1 MSGGFE
7 AAGDALTG
15 SVIARAI
22 EPRHGKDAVGTDGLT
37 HEQGCLNCGTPLVG
51 SYCHACGQHAHV
63 HRTLFAIFHDI
74 LHGVFHFEGKVWR
87 TLPMLA
93 WRPGDL
99 TRRYIHGERARFVS
113 PLALFLFSVFLM
125 FATFESV
132 GGPVRNAVNI
142 NRNGVKIEAPDLTA
156 ELARAE
162 AKVSGLEKQRSLAVA
177 QGRGTAV
184 LDEALED
191 ARGDVTGLTAASR
204 IARGNVLEGLPQAL
218 PKGAHV
224 NFGWV
229 RADEQVNEALKNPKF
244 LLYKLQSSAYKFA
257 WALIP
262 LSLPFMWLIFAWR
275 RQYKLYDHAV
285 FVTYSL
291 AFVMVLLVAMAL
303 LAAVGVPTAWALLLI
318 PVHMFRQLKQAY
330 ALRWFSALWR
340 TVALQFVSFTVL
352 ITFGTTLLA
361 LGLLG

>member
-15 SVIARAI
+15 GVLARAV
-22 EPRHGKDAVGTDGLT
+22 EPRHGEVAVGDDGLT
-37 HEQGCLNCGTPLVG
+37 HEHRCLNCGTPLVG
-51 SYCHACGQHAHV
+51 GYCYACGQQAHV

-99 TRRYIHGERARFVS
+99 TRRYVHGERARFVS

-132 GGPVRNAVNI
+132 GGPVRINAGQATMS
-142 NRNGVKIEAPDLTA
+142 NGVKVTDFEG
-156 ELARAE
+156 ELVKTKALVAN
-162 AKVSGLEKQRSLAVA
+162 LERQRSAALAANQPVA
-177 QGRGTAV
+177 EIDKK
-184 LDEALED
+184 LDD
-191 ARGDVTGLTAASR
+191 ARSDVNGLSAATAMVNGVTPETLNLPGALSVHTGDKA
-204 IARGNVLEGLPQAL
+204 
-218 PKGAHV
+218 
-224 NFGWV
+224 F
-229 RADEQVNEALKNPKF
+229 DEKVKAGLKNPK
-244 LLYKLQSSAYKFA
+244 LLAYKLQSSAYKFA

-285 FVTYSL
+285 FITYSL
-291 AFVMVLLVAMAL
+291 SFVMVLLVSMAL
-303 LAAVGVPTAWALLLI
+303 LAAAGVPTAWALLLI

-352 ITFGTTLLA
+352 ITFATTLLA

>member
-1 MSGGFE
+1 
-7 AAGDALTG
+7 
-15 SVIARAI
+15 
-22 EPRHGKDAVGTDGLT
+22 
-37 HEQGCLNCGTPLVG
+37 
-51 SYCHACGQHAHV
+51 
-63 HRTLFAIFHDI
+63 
-74 LHGVFHFEGKVWR
+74 
-87 TLPMLA
+87 MLA
-93 WRPGDL
+93 WRPGEL

-132 GGPVRNAVNI
+132 GGPVRNAVSV
-142 NRNGVKIEAPDLTA
+142 NRDGVRIEAQDLTA
-156 ELARAE
+156 ALAKAE
-162 AKVSGLEKQRSLAVA
+162 TRLRDLEKQRSLIVG
-177 QGRGTAV
+177 QGRSTAAIDDE
-184 LDEALED
+184 LDD
-191 ARGDVTGLTAASR
+191 ARGEVTGLSTAAKLAS
-204 IARGNVLEGLPQAL
+204 GNVLEGLPQAL

-303 LAAVGVPTAWALLLI
+303 LAAAGVPTAWALLLI

-330 ALRWFSALWR
+330 ALGWFSALWR

-352 ITFGTTLLA
+352 ITFATTLLA

>member
-15 SVIARAI
+15 SVLARAV
-22 EPRHGKDAVGTDGLT
+22 EPRHGEDRAGADRLT
-37 HEQGCLNCGTPLVG
+37 HEHACLNCATPLIG
-51 SYCHACGQHAHV
+51 DFCHACGQHAHV
-63 HRTLFAIFHDI
+63 HRTLSAIFHDI

-93 WRPGDL
+93 WLPGDL
-99 TRRYIHGERARFVS
+99 TRRYIHGQRARFVS

-125 FATFESV
+125 FAVFESV
-132 GGPVRNAVNI
+132 GGPIRINFNRATMSDGGQVTDYEGELVKTRVRV
-142 NRNGVKIEAPDLTA
+142 A
-156 ELARAE
+156 ELERQRAK
-162 AKVSGLEKQRSLAVA
+162 AMAAQQPVA
-177 QGRGTAV
+177 EIDTK
-184 LDEALED
+184 LED
-191 ARGDVTGLTAASR
+191 ARNDINGLTAASAM
-204 IARGNVLEGLPQAL
+204 INGVTPETLNLP
-218 PKGAHV
+218 GAISV
-224 NFGWV
+224 ETGDKAFDKKV
-229 RADEQVNEALKNPKF
+229 RDALKNPKF

-275 RQYKLYDHAV
+275 RQYRLYDHAV

-291 AFVMVLLVAMAL
+291 SFVMVLLVVMAL
-303 LAAVGVPTAWALLLI
+303 LAAADVSTAWGLLLI

-340 TVALQFVSFTVL
+340 TVALQFVSFMVL

>member
-15 SVIARAI
+15 GIIARAV
-22 EPRHGKDAVGTDGLT
+22 EPRQGADAVGSDGLT
-37 HEQGCLNCGTPLVG
+37 HEHVCLNCATSLVG
-51 SYCHACGQHAHV
+51 SYCHACGQHAHI

-74 LHGVFHFEGKVWR
+74 LHGVFHFEGKVWH
-87 TLPMLA
+87 TLPLLA

-113 PLALFLFSVFLM
+113 PLALFLFCVFLM

-132 GGPVRNAVNI
+132 GGPIRPNVN
-142 NRNGVKIEAPDLTA
+142 RTTNGVSVSDVNLDK
-156 ELARAE
+156 ELARTKLLVAD
-162 AKVSGLEKQRSLAVA
+162 LERQRSAAVA
-177 QGRGTAV
+177 QHKPTATI
-184 LDEALED
+184 DEKLVD
-191 ARGDVTGLTAASR
+191 ARGNLGGLVAATTLTNGITAENLPDAIKIDTGD
-204 IARGNVLEGLPQAL
+204 NVIGVKA
-218 PKGAHV
+218 KS
-224 NFGWV
+224 
-229 RADEQVNEALKNPKF
+229 ALKNPKL

-291 AFVMVLLVAMAL
+291 SFVMVLLVAMSL
-303 LAAVGVPTAWALLLI
+303 LAATGISTGWALFLV

-330 ALRWFSALWR
+330 QLGWFSALWR
-340 TVALQFVSFTVL
+340 TVTLLILSSTVL
-352 ITFGTTLLA
+352 TLFGLALLA

>member
-7 AAGDALTG
+7 AAGDALSG
-15 SVIARAI
+15 GVFARAV
-22 EPRHGKDAVGTDGLT
+22 EPRHGEETIGADGLT
-37 HEQGCLNCGTPLVG
+37 HENNCLNCRAALAGR
-51 SYCHACGQHAHV
+51 YCHACGQHAHV
-63 HRTLFAIFHDI
+63 HRTLGAIFHDI

-125 FATFESV
+125 FAVFEGV
-132 GGPVRNAVNI
+132 GGPIRFQVDRATMTNGAKVASSDFASELAKTKTLVADLERQRRNAV
-142 NRNGVKIEAPDLTA
+142 
-156 ELARAE
+156 
-162 AKVSGLEKQRSLAVA
+162 EKRQPISAIDKR
-177 QGRGTAV
+177 
-184 LDEALED
+184 LED
-191 ARGDVTGLTAASR
+191 ARSDVNGLTAALA
-204 IARGNVLEGLPQAL
+204 IVN
-218 PKGAHV
+218 GAPS
-224 NFGWV
+224 
-229 RADEQVNEALKNPKF
+229 EALAVPGAIDIDTGDRAFNEKIKDATKNPKL
-244 LLYKLQSSAYKFA
+244 LLYKVQSSAYKFA

-262 LSLPFMWLIFAWR
+262 LSLPFMWLMFAWR

-291 AFVMVLLVAMAL
+291 SFVMVLLVVMAL
-303 LAAVGVPTAWALLLI
+303 LAALAVPTASALLLV

-330 ALRWFSALWR
+330 TLRVFSAVWR
-340 TVALQFVSFTVL
+340 TVTLMVVCTTVL
-352 ITFGTTLLA
+352 VLFASSLLA